1 MLILWRAGSRNIYS
15 TGNNGILHKSNSVDG
30 TNPEWGFFLG
40 FTVKDLQPVINEMLV
55 HATTQLPQDT
65 LNAIKEAHA
74 RETKNLAREQLEAI
88 LTSANLSELEKL
100 PLCQDTGLVT
110 LFISGELAN
119 HIDETEKALTHA
131 VQNMTSKGAMRPN
144 VVHPLTR
151 KNTGTN
157 SGLNEPEVLVDKST
171 KRTSMKMI
179 LKGAGSENFTNLK
192 MMVPTA
198 SRQDMFKHILQ
209 VVIDAGGKTC
219 PPNILG
225 IGIGGSAIQ
234 AMFNSKLALTR
245 EIGARHP
252 DPETAN
258 LETSLLKAIN
268 ELGIG
273 TMGLGGDT
281 TALDV
286 HIETAGTHTAS
297 LPVAISFGCWA
308 NRVAVAELK
317 GERFRIV
324 R

>member
-1 MLILWRAGSRNIYS
+1 M
-15 TGNNGILHKSNSVDG
+15 
-30 TNPEWGFFLG
+30 E
-40 FTVKDLQPVINEMLV
+40 FTPKQLQPALNEMLI
-55 HATTQLPQDT
+55 HATTQLPADI
-65 LNAIKEAHA
+65 LAAIKEAHSH
-74 RETKNLAREQLEAI
+74 ETKDLAKKQLEAI
-88 LTSANLSELEKL
+88 LNSANLSDDMHI

-110 LFISGELAN
+110 LFVSGELVE
-119 HIDETEKALTHA
+119 HMDDVEKALVHSIQSLTA
-131 VQNMTSKGAMRPN
+131 KSGMRAN
-144 VVHPLTR
+144 VVHPMTR

-157 SGLNEPEVLVDKST
+157 TGLSQPEVLIDQST
-171 KRTSMKMI
+171 KKTTMKLI

-198 SRQDMFKHILQ
+198 SRQDIMKHILQ

-234 AMFNSKLALTR
+234 AMFNSKLALLR
-245 EIGARHP
+245 RIGDRHP
-252 DPETAN
+252 DPQVAQFETA
-258 LETSLLKAIN
+258 LLKGAN

-281 TALDV
+281 TLLDV
-286 HIETAGTHTAS
+286 HVETAGTHTAC

-317 GERFRIV
+317 GNNFKMV

>member
-1 MLILWRAGSRNIYS
+1 M
-15 TGNNGILHKSNSVDG
+15 
-30 TNPEWGFFLG
+30 
-40 FTVKDLQPVINEMLV
+40 
-55 HATTQLPQDT
+55 HATMQLPDDT
-65 LNAIKEAHA
+65 LSAIKEAHVH
-74 RETKNLAREQLEAI
+74 ETKDLAKKQLEAI
-88 LTSANLSELEKL
+88 LTSANLSDQEKL
-100 PLCQDTGLVT
+100 PLCQDTGLVA
-110 LFISGELAN
+110 LFVSGELVN
-119 HIDETEKALTHA
+119 HLEEVEKALTHA

-157 SGLNEPEVLVDKST
+157 TGLNQPEVLVDKSIRKT
-171 KRTSMKMI
+171 VMKMI

-198 SRQDMFKHILQ
+198 SRQDVFKHILQ

-245 EIGARHP
+245 EIGVRHP
-252 DPETAN
+252 DPEMAK

-286 HIETAGTHTAS
+286 HIETAGTHTAC
-297 LPVAISFGCWA
+297 LPIAISFGCWA

-317 GERFRIV
+317 GQRFRMV

>member
-1 MLILWRAGSRNIYS
+1 M
-15 TGNNGILHKSNSVDG
+15 
-30 TNPEWGFFLG
+30 
-40 FTVKDLQPVINEMLV
+40 QPVLNEMLI
-55 HATTQLPQDT
+55 HATMQLPGDT
-65 LNAIKEAHA
+65 LNAIKEAHVH
-74 RETKNLAREQLEAI
+74 ETKDLAKKQLEAI
-88 LTSANLSELEKL
+88 LTSANLSDQEKL

-110 LFISGELAN
+110 LFVSGELMN
-119 HIDETEKALTHA
+119 HLDEIEKALTHA
-131 VQNMTSKGAMRPN
+131 VQNMTSRGAMRPN

-157 SGLNEPEVLVDKST
+157 SGLNQPEVLVDKST
-171 KRTSMKMI
+171 KKTAMKMI

-198 SRQDMFKHILQ
+198 SRQDVFRHILQ

-219 PPNILG
+219 PPNTLG

-252 DPETAN
+252 DPEMAN
-258 LETSLLKAIN
+258 LEVSLLKAIN

-286 HIETAGTHTAS
+286 HIETAGTHTAC
-297 LPVAISFGCWA
+297 LPIAISFGCWA

-317 GERFRIV
+317 GQRFRMV

>member
-1 MLILWRAGSRNIYS
+1 M
-15 TGNNGILHKSNSVDG
+15 K
-30 TNPEWGFFLG
+30 E
-40 FTVKDLQPVINEMLV
+40 LQPVLNEMLV
-55 HATTQLPQDT
+55 HATTQLPADI
-65 LNAIKEAHA
+65 LMAIKEAHA
-74 RETKNLAREQLEAI
+74 HETKDLAKKQLEAI
-88 LTSANLSELEKL
+88 LTSAGLSDEKGL

-110 LFISGELAN
+110 LFVSGELVN
-119 HIDETEKALTHA
+119 HVGEVEKALAHA
-131 VQNMTSKGAMRPN
+131 AQDLTAKGAMRAN

-157 SGLNEPEVLVDKST
+157 TGLSQPEVLIDKST
-171 KRTSMKMI
+171 DKTQMKMI

-198 SRQDMFKHILQ
+198 SRQDMLKHILQ
-209 VVIDAGGKTC
+209 VVIEAGGKTC

-234 AMFNSKLALTR
+234 AMFNSKRALLR
-245 EIGARHP
+245 EIGSRHSDP
-252 DPETAN
+252 DVAQF
-258 LETSLLKAIN
+258 ETSILKAGN

-281 TALDV
+281 TLLDV
-286 HIETAGTHTAS
+286 HIETAGTHTAC
-297 LPVAISFGCWA
+297 LPIAISFGCWA

-317 GERFRIV
+317 GQQFRMV

>member
-1 MLILWRAGSRNIYS
+1 MEFTSKSLQTIL
-15 TGNNGILHKSNSVDG
+15 
-30 TNPEWGFFLG
+30 
-40 FTVKDLQPVINEMLV
+40 NEMLV
-55 HATTQLPQDT
+55 HATTQLPNDI
-65 LNAIKEAHA
+65 LSAIKEAHSH
-74 RETKNLAREQLEAI
+74 ETKDIAKKQLEAI
-88 LTSANLSELEKL
+88 LNSAQLSDEKDL

-110 LFISGELAN
+110 VFVSGVLIN
-119 HIDETEKALTHA
+119 HMGDVEKALVHT
-131 VQNMTSKGAMRPN
+131 VQSLTAKGSMRAN

-157 SGLNEPEVLVDKST
+157 TGLNQPEILVVNST
-171 KRTSMKMI
+171 EKTTMKMI

-198 SRQDMFKHILQ
+198 SRQDIFKHILQ

-234 AMFNSKLALTR
+234 AMFNSKHALLR
-245 EIGARHP
+245 EIGVRHP
-252 DPETAN
+252 DPDVAQFEI
-258 LETSLLKAIN
+258 SLVKAIN

-281 TALDV
+281 TVLDV
-286 HIETAGTHTAS
+286 HIETAGAHTAC

-317 GERFRIV
+317 GERFRMV

>member
-1 MLILWRAGSRNIYS
+1 M
-15 TGNNGILHKSNSVDG
+15 
-30 TNPEWGFFLG
+30 E
-40 FTVKDLQPVINEMLV
+40 FTSKELQPVLNEMLV
-55 HATTQLPQDT
+55 HATTQLPADILT
-65 LNAIKEAHA
+65 AIKEAHA
-74 RETKNLAREQLEAI
+74 HETKDLAKKQLEAI
-88 LTSANLSELEKL
+88 LTSSSLSDEKGL

-110 LFISGELAN
+110 LFVSGELIN
-119 HIDETEKALTHA
+119 HIDEVEKALAQT
-131 VQNMTSKGAMRPN
+131 VQGLTAKSAMRAN

-157 SGLNEPEVLVDKST
+157 TGLSEPEVLIDKST
-171 KRTSMKMI
+171 NKTSMKLI

-198 SRQDMFKHILQ
+198 SRQDMLKHILQ

-234 AMFNSKLALTR
+234 ATFNSKRALLR
-245 EIGARHP
+245 KIGSRHP
-252 DPETAN
+252 DPDVAQF
-258 LETSLLKAIN
+258 ETSILKAAN

-281 TALDV
+281 TMLDV
-286 HIETAGTHTAS
+286 HIETAGTHTAC
-297 LPVAISFGCWA
+297 LPIAISFGCWA

-317 GERFRIV
+317 GERFRMV